1 MASSR
6 QTCLSGRM
14 ESFSATLPVDALPH
28 PPGRLPIIGDVASV
42 DRHRPTQHELK
53 LAQGGLGPIFARKL
67 LGTQLIIVAGGRLA
81 AQCNDE
87 TNWGRVL
94 LGPLAKLRPMAPHGM
109 FTASSKDPLWGQA
122 RRILTPGFAQA
133 AMRTYHD
140 AMSSVADDLVAEWTS
155 AAGGSVAVHSAM
167 TRATLE
173 VIARAGFGRN
183 LRLLDST
190 GDGSDSHRFVR
201 ELGRTLQWASESTND
216 VPILGHLREA
226 LRASSVRRD
235 IASLQQYVDE
245 LIAGRQVANDGEPTN
260 LLDLMLTAV
269 DPETGTRL
277 PTANVRDQTL
287 TFLIAGH
294 ETTAAL
300 LEVALYHLAR
310 NSSYQERVRA
320 EMPLQAASLDYDSVT
335 RMRFTRQFLNECL
348 RLCPPAPG
356 YFRIARAD
364 QNLGGYRIP
373 AGRAV
378 FVLALAAHR
387 DPEVWGPAAGDFDP
401 DRFDTAALRAFPD
414 RFFQPWGTGPRS
426 CIGRAF
432 ALHEATLL
440 LGRLVHAFDLHS
452 SSDAPLALQER
463 GTLRPEP
470 FELIARGRST
480 ATVPER

>member
-1 MASSR
+1 
-6 QTCLSGRM
+6 M
-14 ESFSATLPVDALPH
+14 ESSSATLPVEALPH

-53 LAQGGLGPIFARKL
+53 LAQGGLGPIFQRKL

-87 TNWGRVL
+87 SAWGRVL

-140 AMSSVADDLVAEWTS
+140 AMATVADDLVAEWTS
-155 AAGGSVAVHSAM
+155 AGSGPVAAHSAM

-183 LRLLDST
+183 LGLFDSS
-190 GDGSDSHRFVR
+190 GEDSDSHRFVR
-201 ELGRTLQWASESTND
+201 ALGRTLQWASESTND
-216 VPILGHLREA
+216 VPILGHIREA
-226 LRASSVRRD
+226 LRASTVRRD
-235 IASLQQYVDE
+235 IAALQQYVDE
-245 LIAGRQVANDGEPTN
+245 LIAGRKVENNGEPTN

-269 DPETGTRL
+269 DPETGSRL
-277 PTANVRDQTL
+277 PNSNVRDQTL

-300 LEVALYHLAR
+300 LEVALYYLAQ
-310 NSSYQERVRA
+310 NPGHQERVRA
-320 EMPLQAASLDYDSVT
+320 EMPAQATHLDYDAVT

-356 YFRIARAD
+356 YFRIARTA
-364 QNLGGYRIP
+364 QNLGGYEIP

-378 FVLALAAHR
+378 FVLALAAQR
-387 DPEVWGPAAGDFDP
+387 DPEVWGPDAGTFDP

-440 LGRLVHAFDLHS
+440 LGRLVHAFDLRS
-452 SSDAPLALQER
+452 SSDLPLALQER

-470 FELIARGRST
+470 FELIARGRS
-480 ATVPER
+480 AAAVPER

>member
-1 MASSR
+1 
-6 QTCLSGRM
+6 M
-14 ESFSATLPVDALPH
+14 ESSSATLPVGALPH

-42 DRHRPTQHELK
+42 DRRRPTQHELK
-53 LAQGGLGPIFARKL
+53 LAQGGLGPIFQRKL

-87 TNWGRVL
+87 SAWGRVL

-140 AMSSVADDLVAEWTS
+140 AMASVADDLVTEWTS
-155 AAGGSVAVHSAM
+155 AGGGSVAVHSAM

-183 LRLLDST
+183 LRLLDSA
-190 GDGSDSHRFVR
+190 GDSSDSHRFVR

-216 VPILGHLREA
+216 VPVLGHIREA
-226 LRASSVRRD
+226 LRASTVRRD
-235 IASLQQYVDE
+235 IASLQQYVDN
-245 LIAGRQVANDGEPTN
+245 LIADRQAENDGEPTN

-269 DPETGTRL
+269 DPETGERL

-300 LEVALYHLAR
+300 LEVALYYLAQDPV
-310 NSSYQERVRA
+310 YQDRIRA
-320 EMPLQAASLDYDSVT
+320 EMPPQATNLDYEGVT

-356 YFRIARAD
+356 YFRIARTA

-378 FVLALAAHR
+378 FVLALAAQR
-387 DPEVWGPAAGDFDP
+387 DPEVWGPTAGTFDA

-440 LGRLVHAFDLHS
+440 LGRLVHAFDLRS
-452 SSDAPLALQER
+452 SSDVPLTLQER

-470 FELIARGRST
+470 FELIARGRS
-480 ATVPER
+480 AAGAAER

>member
-1 MASSR
+1 
-6 QTCLSGRM
+6 M
-14 ESFSATLPVDALPH
+14 ETSTATLPVDALPH

-53 LAQGGLGPIFARKL
+53 LAQGGLGPIFQRKL
-67 LGTQLIIVAGGRLA
+67 LGTRLIIVAGGRLA

-87 TNWGRVL
+87 SAWGRVL

-122 RRILTPGFAQA
+122 RRILTPGFAQS

-140 AMSSVADDLVAEWTS
+140 AMSTVADDLVAEWA
-155 AAGGSVAVHSAM
+155 AAGSGSVPVHSAM

-190 GDGSDSHRFVR
+190 GEEGSDSHRFVR

-216 VPILGHLREA
+216 VPVVGHLREA
-226 LRASSVRRD
+226 LRASTVRRD
-235 IASLQQYVDE
+235 IASLQQYVDD
-245 LIAGRQVANDGEPTN
+245 LIASRRAENTGEPTN

-269 DPETGTRL
+269 DPETGSRL

-310 NSSYQERVRA
+310 NPGYQDRVRA
-320 EMPLQAASLDYDSVT
+320 EMPPQATSLDYEGVT

-356 YFRIARAD
+356 YFRIARTE
-364 QNLGGYRIP
+364 QSLGGYRIP

-378 FVLALAAHR
+378 FVLALAAQR
-387 DPEVWGPAAGDFDP
+387 DPEVWGPDAATFDP
-401 DRFDTAALRAFPD
+401 DRFDTAALRTFPD

-440 LGRLVHAFDLHS
+440 LGRLVHAFDLRGA
-452 SSDAPLALQER
+452 SDAPLALQER

-470 FELIARGRST
+470 FELIARGRSA

>member
-1 MASSR
+1 
-6 QTCLSGRM
+6 M
-14 ESFSATLPVDALPH
+14 ESSTATLPVDALPH
-28 PPGRLPIIGDVASV
+28 PPGRLPIVGDVASV
-42 DRHRPTQHELK
+42 DRRRPTQHELK
-53 LAQGGLGPIFARKL
+53 LAQGGLGPIFQRKL
-67 LGTQLIIVAGGRLA
+67 LGTQLILVAGGRLA
-81 AQCNDE
+81 TQCNDE
-87 TNWGRVL
+87 TAWGRVL

-140 AMSSVADDLVAEWTS
+140 AMASVADDLVAEWTS
-155 AAGGSVAVHSAM
+155 AGGGSVAVHSAM

-183 LRLLDST
+183 LRLLSST
-190 GDGSDSHRFVR
+190 GDGSDSHRFVQ

-216 VPILGHLREA
+216 VPILGHIREA
-226 LRASSVRRD
+226 LRASTVRRD

-245 LIAGRQVANDGEPTN
+245 LIAGRQAEKNGEPTN

-269 DPETGTRL
+269 DPETGSRL
-277 PTANVRDQTL
+277 PTENVRDQTL

-300 LEVALYHLAR
+300 LEVALYYLAQ
-310 NSSYQERVRA
+310 NPGYQDRVRA
-320 EMPLQAASLDYDSVT
+320 EMPPQATGLDYDSVT

-356 YFRIARAD
+356 YFRIARTA
-364 QNLGGYRIP
+364 QNLGGYEIP

-378 FVLALAAHR
+378 FVLALAAQR
-387 DPEVWGPAAGDFDP
+387 DPDVWGPAAGEFDP
-401 DRFDTAALRAFPD
+401 DRFDAAALRAFPD

-440 LGRLVHAFDLHS
+440 LGRLVYAFDLRS
-452 SSDAPLALQER
+452 SSDVPLTLQER

-470 FELIARGRST
+470 FELTARGRS
-480 ATVPER
+480 AAAVPDR